1 MPRTPA
7 PIPSITAVQRELTA
21 DDVRTIIR
29 LAEAEEARRSEQI
42 DRLRAALESGD
53 GDRVVQI
60 ARELCGLVEAE
71 PPAAA

>member
-7 PIPSITAVQRELTA
+7 PVPPITAVQRELRA

-42 DRLRAALESGD
+42 GRLHAALEAGD
-53 GDRVVQI
+53 DEQVVQI
-60 ARELCGLVEAE
+60 AREVCGMEKKARE
-71 PPAAA
+71 Q